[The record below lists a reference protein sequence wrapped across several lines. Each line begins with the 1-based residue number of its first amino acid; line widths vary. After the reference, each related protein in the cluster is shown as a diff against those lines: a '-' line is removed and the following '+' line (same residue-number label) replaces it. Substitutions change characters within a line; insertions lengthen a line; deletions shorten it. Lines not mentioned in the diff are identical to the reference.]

1 MVFVY
6 FFKSSSYYEYISE
19 TYISNVSMSQETES
33 LLGYKRVLNI
43 RNEVQFSILFE
54 T

>member
-19 TYISNVSMSQETES
+19 TYISNLMSQETES